1 MRLSCKF
8 EICKSPKCSPLKCKS
23 KKTVFL
29 QYLDFFFKYRT
40 HFRKF
45 LIDCVFNRIQIVSDL
60 NSPNSIQKFSI
71 SFL

>member
-29 QYLDFFFKYRT
+29 QYLDFFSNT
-40 HFRKF
+40 E
-45 LIDCVFNRIQIVSDL
+45 LTSV
-60 NSPNSIQKFSI
+60 NS
-71 SFL
+71 L